1 MKESIILVSD
11 VHVKNRLWTN
21 NSLVVGDAYEA
32 LKYVASK
39 SNNSCSL
46 ISCGDFFDV
55 FRPTSKDLTEA
66 GNFFKNFKKVYYVDG
81 NHDLVNPSLMS
92 IWADKCVKLTS
103 SPEHVGNLLLY
114 GVDYCST
121 KEALFVE
128 LQKIKQSIEEL
139 RETEQPVVILHQA
152 LKEFLGFDGSYT
164 CSCEELFDLLGS
176 DIKIYCGDI
185 HIPDV
190 VESGKDGGFVCSPGP
205 LVPQDIGQAA
215 KTQYYYYVDPDTGNY
230 LRHDI
235 KVRPIDL
242 CFNLEELTSV
252 LSRGFSTDLLSKY
265 VLKPLIYTILPTSVA
280 VPKLPEDLQDKVILI
295 VRRTSDRVVNNVQ
308 QTRQSSQLTLKNAIL
323 TDIRATQKKPD
334 KLVALA
340 SVLLDAENA
349 DEVLLSLLQKMEV
362 ISDNS

>member
-39 SNNSCSL
+39 SDDSCSL

-66 GNFFKNFKKVYYVDG
+66 GNFFKHFKKVYYVDG

-92 IWADKCVKLTS
+92 IWSDKCVKLTS
-103 SPEHVGNLLLY
+103 SPEYVGNLLLY

-121 KEALFVE
+121 KEALFAE

-139 RETEQPVVILHQA
+139 RETEQPIVILHQA

-164 CSCEELFDLLGS
+164 CSCDELFDLLGS

-215 KTQYYYYVDPDTGNY
+215 KTQYYYYVDPATGNY

-235 KVRPIDL
+235 KVRNIDV
-242 CFNLEELTSV
+242 CFSLEELTTV
-252 LSRGFSTDLLSKY
+252 LSQSFDTGKY
-265 VLKPLIYTILPTSVA
+265 SLKPLVYAVLPTSVT
-280 VPKLPEDLQDKVILI
+280 VPKLPEHLQDKVILV
-295 VRRTSDRVVNNVQ
+295 VRRAADRVATSSNQV
-308 QTRQSSQLTLKNAIL
+308 RQSSQLTLKDAIL
-323 TDIRATQKKPD
+323 ADIRATQKKPD

-349 DEVLLSLLQKMEV
+349 DEVLLTLLQKMGV